1 MVSNVTGQQYITI
14 TTAITMGLLTIL
26 KKVKQR
32 ERDLRIL
39 ILGLDN
45 AGKTTVM
52 KRVSGEDIHEISP
65 TVGFN
70 IKTLEYKDY
79 NLNLWDVGGQ
89 KSIRTY
95 WRNYFEMTDG
105 IIWVVDSVD
114 RWRLEECRKQLRDL
128 LSQEKLAG
136 ASLLIFANKQDL
148 GGALSFEEIAK
159 SLELDAAD
167 ISGRHW
173 TIFGCSAY
181 TGDGLAGGFD
191 WLVDDIAS
199 RVFMMS

>member
-1 MVSNVTGQQYITI
+1 
-14 TTAITMGLLTIL
+14 MGLLTIL
-26 KKVKQR
+26 KKVKQK

-95 WRNYFEMTDG
+95 WRNYFELTDG

-114 RWRLEECRKQLRDL
+114 MWRLQECRLQLKDL

-136 ASLLIFANKQDL
+136 ASLLIFANKRDL
-148 GGALSFEEIAK
+148 AGALSFEDIATT
-159 SLELDAAD
+159 LELGSSE

-173 TIFGCSAY
+173 TIFGSSAV
-181 TGDGLAGGFD
+181 TGDGLAAGFD

-199 RVFMMS
+199 RIFMMS